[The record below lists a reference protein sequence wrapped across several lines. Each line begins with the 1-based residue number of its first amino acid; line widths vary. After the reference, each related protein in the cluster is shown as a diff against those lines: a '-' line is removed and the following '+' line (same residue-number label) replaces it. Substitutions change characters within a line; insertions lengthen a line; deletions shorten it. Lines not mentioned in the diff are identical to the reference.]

1 MKCLA
6 VLSAVIL
13 ATQSVSAHCTFSM
26 SSETGPALT
35 FAPDIFK
42 TLVAG
47 SKTSTQAVRQPQ
59 DNSPIHDITS
69 ASMTCNVNPGTAGET
84 VSVAAGD
91 TIGFQLDTAMYHEGP
106 VSIYLGK
113 APGTAADW
121 DGSGSNWFKVRSSK
135 SSRSCT
141 SNDFPPRRLLNGAL
155 PLSRPSSSLRTS

>member
-1 MKCLA
+1 ML
-6 VLSAVIL
+6 
-13 ATQSVSAHCTFSM
+13 
-26 SSETGPALT
+26 SETNPALT
-35 FAPDIFK
+35 FPSDIFK

-121 DGSGSNWFKVRSSK
+121 DGSGSNWFKVRSSICFL
-135 SSRSCT
+135 SWSA
-141 SNDFPPRRLLNGAL
+141 NNVLPRRLLNGAL
-155 PLSRPSSSLRTS
+155 RLSRPSSSLRMS

>member
-1 MKCLA
+1 MKCFA

-13 ATQSVSAHCTFSM
+13 ATQSVSAHCTLLILSYFDP
-26 SSETGPALT
+26 TLT
-35 FAPDIFK
+35 FPSDIFK

-69 ASMTCNVNPGTAGET
+69 AGMTCNVNPGSAGET
-84 VSVAAGD
+84 VSVATGD

-121 DGSGSNWFKVRSSK
+121 DGTGSNWFKVRSLISYF
-135 SSRSCT
+135 CYI
-141 SNDFPPRRLLNGAL
+141 SNFCHEDR
-155 PLSRPSSSLRTS
+155 